1 MHFSKIAISLGLL
14 ATAAVAAPR
23 SFQERS
29 PVVAR
34 EIVDLGVTPLSAG
47 ELGKREIIDLGVTN
61 DGSQDLEKRGKSN
74 YISSCGHNWMPIED
88 DKSKSH
94 SGYRSAVE
102 QYCYHVTHSQ
112 DGLPTVIGAG
122 QKHAAI
128 VKGGYY
134 LKGDVPAAVDFEIH
148 NKMKDGDHTPN
159 QADCETYLMKMA
171 DSSSK
176 CYGSKNKDTKG
187 GTWQIGSDEVSYHA
201 LPNANS
207 T

>member
-1 MHFSKIAISLGLL
+1 MYFSKIAFPLGLL
-14 ATAAVAAPR
+14 ATAASAAPS
-23 SFQERS
+23 SFQQPS
-29 PVVAR
+29 SIVTR
-34 EIVDLGVTPLSAG
+34 EIIDYGVSPLGAG
-47 ELGKREIIDLGVTN
+47 NLEKREIIDLGLTN
-61 DGSQDLEKRGKSN
+61 DGTDDLEKRGKSN
-74 YISSCGHNWMPIED
+74 YVSSCGKNWMPIAD

-112 DGLPTVIGAG
+112 DGLPTIIGHG

-134 LKGDVPAAVDFEIH
+134 LKGDVPAAVNFEIH

-159 QADCETYLMKMA
+159 QSDCETYLMKMA
-171 DSSSK
+171 DTDSK

-187 GTWQIGSDEVSYHA
+187 GTWQIGSDDVSYHA
-201 LPNANS
+201 LPEANS